1 MTRQFFKIKNNL
13 LVILFSFIAFS
24 ILANGERDKNL
35 TESNKSSLLT
45 HPVWSVNSTIY
56 EVNVRQ
62 YTPEGTFNAFAQT
75 LPSLSKMGIGI
86 LWFMPINPIGELNR
100 KGSLGSYYSV
110 KDYTAINPEFGTLE
124 DFKTLVGQT
133 HALGMHVIIDWVA
146 NHTSWDNVWTKT
158 HPDYYKKD
166 KNGNHVSPFD
176 WTDVI
181 SLDYSNKELWN
192 SMRDAMKFWIE
203 QCDIDGFRCDV
214 AAMVP
219 LDFWKWVRPQL
230 EAIKPIFM
238 LAEANEPE
246 LHQAFDMTYNWQ
258 LKDLFVGCAKGTKD
272 AIDFYKYFEKEKSE
286 YPADSYRM
294 VFTSNH
300 DENSWNGSDKE
311 RYGDAAE
318 PFAVA
323 AALLPGMPLLYNGQE
338 AGLDKRLLFFEK
350 DLIDWKENK
359 MRDIY
364 TKLFQL
370 KKENKA
376 LWNGSSGG
384 GFQKINADDK
394 NIFAYV
400 REKDGNKIAAF
411 FNFSAIKK
419 QVTISDPKLVG
430 TYKNLFT
437 GSGAQLSSPYQLI
450 LEPWGYEVFIKN

>member
-1 MTRQFFKIKNNL
+1 MTRHFFAVKSKLI
-13 LVILFSFIAFS
+13 IIFYLFITFS
-24 ILANGERDKNL
+24 LLANCESGNNPS
-35 TESNKSSLLT
+35 ESNKSSLLT
-45 HPVWSVNSTIY
+45 HPAWSVNSTIY

-62 YTPEGTFNAFAQT
+62 YTPEGTFKAFAQS
-75 LPSLSKMGIGI
+75 LPKLNEMGIGI

-110 KDYTAINPEFGTLE
+110 KDYTAINPEFGTIE
-124 DFKTLVGQT
+124 DFKTVVNQA

-158 HPDYYKKD
+158 HPDYFKKD
-166 KNGNHVSPFD
+166 KNGNFVSPFD

-181 SLDYSNKELWN
+181 SLDYNNKELWN
-192 SMRDAMKFWIE
+192 SMRNAMKFWIE

-219 LDFWKWVRPQL
+219 LEFWKWVRPQL
-230 EAIKPIFM
+230 DAVKPIFM

-258 LKDLFVGCAKGTKD
+258 LKDLFVDCAKGYKN
-272 AIDFYKYFEKEKSE
+272 AEDFYKYYDKEKNE
-286 YPADSYRM
+286 YPVDAYRM
-294 VFTSNH
+294 DFTSNH
-300 DENSWNGSDKE
+300 DENTWNGTDKE
-311 RYGDAAE
+311 RFGNAAE
-318 PFAVA
+318 AFAVA
-323 AALLPGMPLLYNGQE
+323 SALLPGMPLVYNGQE
-338 AGLDKRLLFFEK
+338 AGLDKRLLFFDK

-364 TKLFQL
+364 TKLFHL

-376 LWNGSSGG
+376 LWNGASGG
-384 GFQKINADDK
+384 EFQKITAGDQ

-411 FNFSAIKK
+411 FNFSALKK
-419 QVTISDPKLVG
+419 QISVSDSKLEG

-437 GSGAQLSSPYQLI
+437 GMVIQLSSPYQLI
-450 LEPWGYEVFIKN
+450 LEPWSYQILIKI